1 MAGTIEIAGKAA
13 KLFVLNKNG
22 IVLKK
27 GFNLLN
33 ARHALFSTGAAENI
47 NSKFWHID
55 VAQGDVEFDRLVEID
70 LVPDEGDEGSY
81 QPEPLKSFTVLARNI
96 DVGKGIKAPGVNVTL
111 YAGPNRYNPR
121 SSKLSALLDDDDIEQ
136 ARRTKGTGITGHWA
150 RAMHGNKI
158 FFEATETKTGIRLAG
173 LAVHSN
179 DFSVKAHQGDIEIGH
194 FESSGKTA
202 SYGRDVSLGSAPGQV
217 AYDPAQVPAQV
228 AYDIDE
234 LKKET
239 KPRPASKAKGGL
251 IIKAT
256 GKTQLNVDIKSG
268 GKVEIASREG
278 ITNRGYLSSTEVDI
292 HGSLTNRGIILSQ
305 QGIRMHGYLL
315 DNSGGLIY
323 NKAGKSEIFVQ
334 RYINPYSLY
343 TVNSNLEMPSIYSA
357 GRAEL
362 IITGADDFITSS
374 GYLPTGVKGFNLHTT
389 QGRFLHDRDY
399 KAHGPIRFYGGDDID
414 INALLSSEGN
424 IYLEAPFSPKRPSI
438 VNNNLIYS
446 GWKLTFQGPEFVAG
460 EGSYME
466 SAGDIHFKGNKLTAK
481 PDSTIK
487 VWNR

>member
-1 MAGTIEIAGKAA
+1 M
-13 KLFVLNKNG
+13 
-22 IVLKK
+22 
-27 GFNLLN
+27 
-33 ARHALFSTGAAENI
+33 
-47 NSKFWHID
+47 
-55 VAQGDVEFDRLVEID
+55 
-70 LVPDEGDEGSY
+70 
-81 QPEPLKSFTVLARNI
+81 KSFTVLARNI
-96 DVGKGIKAPGVNVTL
+96 DVGKGIKAHGANVTL
-111 YAGPNRYNPR
+111 YAGPTCYNPR
-121 SSKLSALLDDDDIEQ
+121 SGKLSALLDDDDIEQ
-136 ARRTKGTGITGHWA
+136 ARRAKETGITGHWA

-158 FFEATETKTGIRLAG
+158 FFEATETKNGIRLAG

-194 FESSGKTA
+194 FKTSGKTA
-202 SYGRDVSLGSAPGQV
+202 FYGCDVSLGSAPGQV
-217 AYDPAQVPAQV
+217 TYDIKTAFYGPPAKVAYNPAQVSAQV
-228 AYDIDE
+228 AYDIAE
-234 LKKET
+234 LKKEA
-239 KPRPASKAKGGL
+239 KPRPASKAKGAL

-357 GRAEL
+357 GRSEL
-362 IITGADDFITSS
+362 IITGADDFRTSS

-389 QGRFLHDRDY
+389 QGRLLHDRDY
-399 KAHGPIRFYGGDDID
+399 KAHGPIKFYGGDGID
-414 INALLSSEGN
+414 INALLSSESN

-446 GWKLTFQGPEFVAG
+446 G
-460 EGSYME
+460 
-466 SAGDIHFKGNKLTAK
+466 
-481 PDSTIK
+481 
-487 VWNR
+487 